1 LCVRGRGKKKE
12 DVGKRKT
19 EGREGRVGMKWGDE
33 RESERESE
41 REGVIDKD
49 IARL

>member
-1 LCVRGRGKKKE
+1 MRGRGKKEE

-19 EGREGRVGMKWGDE
+19 EGREGRGGNEVG
-33 RESERESE
+33 SERESE

>member
-1 LCVRGRGKKKE
+1 M
-12 DVGKRKT
+12 GKRKT

-33 RESERESE
+33 RESERE
-41 REGVIDKD
+41 GVIDKD

>member
-1 LCVRGRGKKKE
+1 MWGKGRQRVKG
-12 DVGKRKT
+12 G
-19 EGREGRVGMKWGDE
+19 GVGMKWGD
-33 RESERESE
+33 ERESE